1 MDNQKLKEKVGHGWK
16 ENITRYQEFC
26 TTAYCPY
33 CKHDVLEHN
42 NESKTEKKGCR
53 LCRAIEISPDKE
65 CGYTESQLF
74 QEWKNKREENKWD

>member
-1 MDNQKLKEKVGHGWK
+1 MVEIIIAP
-16 ENITRYQEFC
+16 EPTPYQEFC

-33 CKHDVLEHN
+33 CNHDVLEHN
-42 NESKTEKKGCR
+42 NESKSEKKGCR

-74 QEWKNKREENKWD
+74 QEWRNQNHKYFKNKKQKID